1 MLLKEICN
9 SWLIR
14 KLTDCRFG
22 VQLDGYGERDQG
34 GREEGRREGGG
45 EGGKKENLIL
55 YDPNNLITL
64 YI

>member
-1 MLLKEICN
+1 MAMGKEI
-9 SWLIR
+9 R
-14 KLTDCRFG
+14 
-22 VQLDGYGERDQG
+22 EG
-34 GREEGRREGGG
+34 GKGRREGGG